1 MTRGEGVVRRSGDP
15 PSRSQDLFDWAAV
28 GRLAMLVLHS
38 PGRHR
43 PTFLLIWLGIV
54 GASVA
59 LLFTLPKTYEVQVTL
74 QAQKNEVIA
83 TLTNRSVPL
92 KTDAPTKQAFETV
105 LRHDNLVALI
115 EETDL
120 LARWPQNRAPLLRLK
135 DAIWARLFAPRTREE
150 QIEGFVGLLE
160 KNLWVNSPNEVKSPN
175 EGTVTIG
182 IRFPDAQ
189 LAYLLVEAAQ
199 QSFLE
204 ARHAAEISIIADAIA
219 ILENRAA
226 QDRES
231 LDKTVQH
238 LSELR
243 EARAAKL
250 GRRAPQRLSSP
261 SLGPA
266 PDKQTAQL
274 MVQVESR
281 RRAIADLEE
290 FRRRRVLEMESKL
303 QEQRALYSDNHP
315 TVLDTLQSLSAFRK
329 ESPQVVALR
338 QELAP
343 LEAELKQRGLLSE
356 VPLKGK
362 RVQGLATPGALL
374 EVGDPREEEDP
385 DIEYAKSQVRH
396 GIASY
401 NGILD
406 RIDGAKLEADSA
418 QAAFKYRYAIIR
430 PPQRPR
436 GPIKPKPAVIIPASL
451 VAGLIVAIIGTAL
464 IDLSSRKIVERW
476 QVEHT
481 IGLPLLG
488 EVGDL

>member
-1 MTRGEGVVRRSGDP
+1 MTSGEGVVRRSGER
-15 PSRSQDLFDWAAV
+15 PSRSQDLFDWAVV

-38 PGRHR
+38 VGRHR
-43 PTFLLIWLGIV
+43 PTFFLIWLGIV

-74 QAQKNEVIA
+74 QAKKNEVIA
-83 TLTNRSVPL
+83 ALTNRSAPL
-92 KTDAPTKQAFETV
+92 KTDVPTKQAFETV

-120 LARWPQNRAPLLRLK
+120 LNSWPQNRAPLLRLK
-135 DAIWARLFAPRTREE
+135 DAIWARLFPPRTREE

-160 KNLWVNSPNEVKSPN
+160 KNLWVDSPKEGSPN

-231 LDKTVQH
+231 LDKAVQR

-250 GRRAPQRLSSP
+250 GRRVPQRLSNT

-266 PDKQTAQL
+266 PDKQTSQL
-274 MVQVESR
+274 MVQVEGR

-315 TVLDTLQSLSAFRK
+315 TVLDTLQSLAAFRK

-362 RVQGLATPGALL
+362 RVEGLVAPGALL

-396 GIASY
+396 GISSY

-436 GPIKPKPAVIIPASL
+436 GPIKPKPALIIPASL
-451 VAGLIVAIIGTAL
+451 VAGLVMGIIGTAL
-464 IDLSSRKIVERW
+464 IDLSSRKVLERW

>member
-1 MTRGEGVVRRSGDP
+1 MTRGEGAVRRSGEP

-28 GRLAMLVLHS
+28 GQLAMLVLHS

-59 LLFTLPKTYEVQVTL
+59 LLLTLPKTYEVQVSL

-83 TLTNRSVPL
+83 SLTNRSVPL
-92 KTDAPTKQAFETV
+92 KTDAPTKQAFETI

-120 LARWPQNRAPLLRLK
+120 LNRWPQNRAPLLRLK
-135 DAIWARLFAPRTREE
+135 DAIWARLFPPRTQEE

-160 KNLWVNSPNEVKSPN
+160 KSLWVNSPNE
-175 EGTVTIG
+175 GTVEIG

-204 ARHAAEISIIADAIA
+204 ARHVAEISIIADAIS

-231 LDKTVQH
+231 LDKTVQR

-250 GRRAPQRLSSP
+250 GRRVPQRLSSS

-274 MVQVESR
+274 MVQVEGR

-290 FRRRRVLEMESKL
+290 FRRRRVQEIESKL

-315 TVLDTLQSLSAFRK
+315 TVLDTLQSLAAFRK

-362 RVQGLATPGALL
+362 RVQGLAAPGALL

-436 GPIKPKPAVIIPASL
+436 GPIKPKPALIIPASL